1 MQQKLLKF
9 IVFLWSYLSQ
19 GLTDLV
25 AASEDK
31 LQVLQ
36 QEIQRKQKVLRDS
49 LESKRKA
56 EAKAQAK
63 KDADA
68 EQAKAKRM

>member
-31 LQVLQ
+31 LQILQ

-56 EAKAQAK
+56 EAKAK

>member
-1 MQQKLLKF
+1 M
-9 IVFLWSYLSQ
+9 
-19 GLTDLV
+19 
-25 AASEDK
+25 AASEIK
-31 LQVLQ
+31 LQNLQ

-56 EAKAQAK
+56 EAKAQAQAK

-68 EQAKAKRM
+68 EQAKAKRMLSLLLFFQVM

>member
-1 MQQKLLKF
+1 M
-9 IVFLWSYLSQ
+9 
-19 GLTDLV
+19 
-25 AASEDK
+25 AASEIK
-31 LQVLQ
+31 LQNLQ

-56 EAKAQAK
+56 EAKEQAK

-68 EQAKAKRM
+68 EQAKAKRMLLLLLFFQVM

>member
-1 MQQKLLKF
+1 M
-9 IVFLWSYLSQ
+9 
-19 GLTDLV
+19 
-25 AASEDK
+25 AASEIK
-31 LQVLQ
+31 LQNLQ

-49 LESKRKA
+49 LESKRKE

-68 EQAKAKRM
+68 EQAKAKRMLLLLFFQVM

>member
-1 MQQKLLKF
+1 M
-9 IVFLWSYLSQ
+9 
-19 GLTDLV
+19 
-25 AASEDK
+25 AASEIK
-31 LQVLQ
+31 LQNLQ

-49 LESKRKA
+49 LESKRKE

-68 EQAKAKRM
+68 EQAKAKRMLLLLLFFQVM

>member
-1 MQQKLLKF
+1 M
-9 IVFLWSYLSQ
+9 
-19 GLTDLV
+19 
-25 AASEDK
+25 AASEIK
-31 LQVLQ
+31 LQNLQ
-36 QEIQRKQKVLRDS
+36 KEIQRKQKVLRDS

-68 EQAKAKRM
+68 EQTKAKSM

>member
-1 MQQKLLKF
+1 M
-9 IVFLWSYLSQ
+9 
-19 GLTDLV
+19 
-25 AASEDK
+25 AASEIK
-31 LQVLQ
+31 LQNLQ
-36 QEIQRKQKVLRDS
+36 QEIQRKQNVLRDS

-68 EQAKAKRM
+68 EQAKAKRMLLLVFFQVM

>member
-1 MQQKLLKF
+1 MKSYSKKSARSFMVKRMRKLN
-9 IVFLWSYLSQ
+9 V
-19 GLTDLV
+19 T
-25 AASEDK
+25 
-31 LQVLQ
+31 
-36 QEIQRKQKVLRDS
+36 EIQRKQKVLRDS

-68 EQAKAKRM
+68 EQTKAKRM

>member
-1 MQQKLLKF
+1 M
-9 IVFLWSYLSQ
+9 
-19 GLTDLV
+19 
-25 AASEDK
+25 AASEIK
-31 LQVLQ
+31 LQNLQ

-68 EQAKAKRM
+68 EQAKATRM